1 MALTTQ
7 RLEDLDAT
15 RVTDERPDP
24 YEYRWGDYDDA
35 ARWFPH
41 PHDNSLVTFR
51 GHRVRWTLI
60 RCHFSPPGSTDS
72 RYVYSGSFDGGVYVW
87 NLDATLAAR
96 IDVRGST
103 GAAGAGVGRRRRWG
117 NRLRDEVGT
126 LVRDVGWHPSAPLLV
141 GGLSLSSFFLLVWS
155 NWWVVQLRRGT
166 RPRRE
171 CLVAR
176 RRCMGTTKATLT
188 RRSRRWE
195 GRWTRSWRRC

>member
-1 MALTTQ
+1 MKLWDLRMALTTQ
-7 RLEDLDAT
+7 RFEDLDAT

-103 GAAGAGVGRRRRWG
+103 GAAAAGGRRRRWG
-117 NRLRDEVGT
+117 GRLRDEVGT

-141 GGLSLSSFFLLVWS
+141 GGWSPLLGFCCWCRLTGGWYSFGVERDRGWNVWGDGDAAF
-155 NWWVVQLRRGT
+155 VQ
-166 RPRRE
+166 
-171 CLVAR
+171 
-176 RRCMGTTKATLT
+176 
-188 RRSRRWE
+188 
-195 GRWTRSWRRC
+195 